1 LRLQRVDNGNLSTWC
16 RQVKSHLAESGKDV
30 SCLVLHG
37 LGGGPYELEP
47 LIAALLALGIPVAA
61 PVLPGH
67 EGPGPLMPASD
78 WRDWARAAESA
89 FDELA
94 SSGNE
99 VAVVGFSTGATLA
112 LHLASKRPVSR
123 LVLLAPFLAI
133 RFSGLIPVR
142 PALYLRAL
150 ARLIPNLPRRGPA
163 VRDPEMRRWAGGTDR
178 FRTFSVEASLSALE
192 LIDIVKP
199 LVPEIRV
206 PTLIIQGRLDSV
218 VEPGGASW
226 LHEHLGA
233 SEKSLVVL
241 PRSDHLV
248 SLDRERDRVITLTRD
263 FLTGRSGLVAASTGG
278 V

>member
-1 LRLQRVDNGNLSTWC
+1 
-16 RQVKSHLAESGKDV
+16 V

-47 LIAALLALGIPVAA
+47 LIAALEGLGIPVAA

-67 EGPGPLMPASD
+67 EGPGPLMPESD

-112 LHLASKRPVSR
+112 LHLATKRNVAR

-133 RFSGLIPVR
+133 RYSGLVPVR
-142 PALYLRAL
+142 PALYLRPL
-150 ARLIPNLPRRGPA
+150 ARLIPNLPRRAPA
-163 VRDPEMRRWAGGTDR
+163 VRDPEMRRWAAGTDR
-178 FRTFSVEASLSALE
+178 FRTFSVRAALSAVE
-192 LIDIVKP
+192 LIDTVKP
-199 LVPEIRV
+199 LVPQIRV